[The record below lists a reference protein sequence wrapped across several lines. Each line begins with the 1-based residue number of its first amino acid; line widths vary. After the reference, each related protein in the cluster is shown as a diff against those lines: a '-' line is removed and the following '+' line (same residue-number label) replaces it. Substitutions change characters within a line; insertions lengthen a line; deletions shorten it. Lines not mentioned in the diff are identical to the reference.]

1 MIRLKKYGVL
11 AALCFT
17 VVTLGACGKRTE
29 AVITDGEDITDTS
42 VEYPTLEESHE
53 DIFTYND
60 LKVGNVTYLMTEAQV
75 KSILGKPTEE
85 TENNNEKIYS
95 YNELSIGFEKLDDDN
110 REDANGT
117 YKVTRAASIKTND
130 IFSRNMKVGD
140 SVDDIIKSY
149 YRDQNYQNHLYV
161 SEDKTLTY
169 GKFLYGEFTTN
180 ELEKIN
186 TKDPIAYGLIN
197 YNGYN
202 SIEIAESYNVEFTY
216 FDGKY
221 KGSQATIDDDFAT
234 LNFEIDNN
242 GKITGISWFY
252 YPEQK

>member
-1 MIRLKKYGVL
+1 M
-11 AALCFT
+11 
-17 VVTLGACGKRTE
+17 
-29 AVITDGEDITDTS
+29 
-42 VEYPTLEESHE
+42 
-53 DIFTYND
+53 
-60 LKVGNVTYLMTEAQV
+60 
-75 KSILGKPTEE
+75 
-85 TENNNEKIYS
+85 
-95 YNELSIGFEKLDDDN
+95 
-110 REDANGT
+110 
-117 YKVTRAASIKTND
+117 
-130 IFSRNMKVGD
+130 
-140 SVDDIIKSY
+140 
-149 YRDQNYQNHLYV
+149 
-161 SEDKTLTY
+161 TY

-186 TKDPIAYGLIN
+186 TKDSIAYGLIN

-202 SIEIAESYNVEFTY
+202 SIETAESYNVEFTY

>member
-1 MIRLKKYGVL
+1 
-11 AALCFT
+11 
-17 VVTLGACGKRTE
+17 
-29 AVITDGEDITDTS
+29 
-42 VEYPTLEESHE
+42 
-53 DIFTYND
+53 
-60 LKVGNVTYLMTEAQV
+60 
-75 KSILGKPTEE
+75 
-85 TENNNEKIYS
+85 
-95 YNELSIGFEKLDDDN
+95 
-110 REDANGT
+110 
-117 YKVTRAASIKTND
+117 
-130 IFSRNMKVGD
+130 MKVGD

-186 TKDPIAYGLIN
+186 TNDPIAYGLIN

-202 SIEIAESYNVEFTY
+202 SIETAESYIVEFTY